1 MASFP
6 AHKRPRTSRSLGRGE
21 EGMTWVHDFTGGLG
35 QEDVNR
41 DQEAQGEKGSW
52 HLETA
57 GVPWY
62 PESVSL
68 QGAKPAPGNHG

>member
-1 MASFP
+1 
-6 AHKRPRTSRSLGRGE
+6 
-21 EGMTWVHDFTGGLG
+21 MTWVHDFTGGLG